1 LVAGVTIDADARA
14 KTYEATTMRPSRRCG
29 AAAQQHEY
37 VPYNRFERTMSAS
50 HAPSLSAAP
59 FGPLRMILTVRR
71 PARDRGLDLRV
82 VRMPRRRARDDV
94 AVVSAPSGA
103 DPHTSVLDTA
113 RRTTLVRRRK
123 LGYSQ
128 GLKLSV
134 VTPA

>member
-1 LVAGVTIDADARA
+1 
-14 KTYEATTMRPSRRCG
+14 
-29 AAAQQHEY
+29 
-37 VPYNRFERTMSAS
+37 
-50 HAPSLSAAP
+50 
-59 FGPLRMILTVRR
+59 
-71 PARDRGLDLRV
+71 LDLRV

-94 AVVSAPSGA
+94 VVVSAPSGA